1 MFLKSKHFIGYIL
14 IVSFIILNACQLQ
27 ETTKNHG
34 ILFLENR
41 AKKIQ
46 INTNNKN
53 DVIKII
59 GQPHTKSISDK
70 DNWIYIERVMS
81 KGAYH
86 KFGKN
91 VLKTNN
97 VLILTFNKYGILV
110 DKNLLN
116 KDDINKMRFTKK
128 ITKNN
133 LSKQSFVQSF
143 LASVKAKMYQNRK

>member
-1 MFLKSKHFIGYIL
+1 MFFKFKNHYKYIFITF
-14 IVSFIILNACQLQ
+14 FIILNACQLQ
-27 ETTKNHG
+27 VSTKNHG

-59 GQPHTKSISDK
+59 GQPHTKSISDE
-70 DNWIYIERVMS
+70 DSWIYIERVMS
-81 KGAYH
+81 KGSYH
-86 KFGKN
+86 KLGKN

-110 DKNLLN
+110 DKKLLN

-133 LSKQSFVQSF
+133 LSKKSFVQSF